1 MRRALFHVIFLLL
14 GIVAPAHAQ
23 HASEYEVKA
32 AFLFNFT
39 KFTEWPGDAFARQ
52 SDFFILGILGK
63 DPFGEYLD
71 EIAEGEKVAEKK
83 LLIQRYNSVD
93 EIRDCQILFINMPG
107 ETAYVID
114 RLKGRS
120 ILTVSDDSIF
130 SKLGGIVQFY
140 NDNGAVRLQ
149 INPIAAKEANIDIS
163 SKLLR
168 IARIAESNITDE

>member
-1 MRRALFHVIFLLL
+1 MRRALFPAIFLLL
-14 GIVAPAHAQ
+14 GIFAPLYAQ
-23 HASEYEVKA
+23 HASEYQVKA

-39 KFTEWPGDAFARQ
+39 KFTVWPGDAFARQ
-52 SDFFILGILGK
+52 SDFFILGVLGK

-71 EIAEGEKVAEKK
+71 EITEGEKVAEKK
-83 LLIQRYNSVD
+83 LLVQRYNSID

-107 ETAYVID
+107 ETADVIG

-120 ILTVSDDSIF
+120 ILTVSDDSMF

-140 NDNGAVRLQ
+140 NENGAVRLQ
-149 INPIAAKEANIDIS
+149 INPAAAKDVNLDIS

-168 IARIAESNITDE
+168 IARIVESDTTNE